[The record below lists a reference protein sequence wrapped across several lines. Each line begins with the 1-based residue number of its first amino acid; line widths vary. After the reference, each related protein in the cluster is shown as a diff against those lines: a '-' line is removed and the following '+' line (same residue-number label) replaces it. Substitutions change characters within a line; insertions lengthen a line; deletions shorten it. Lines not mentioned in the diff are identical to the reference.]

1 MKAWL
6 TRWRLWLPA
15 AFIGL
20 ALSLVVGKL
29 FYIQVLKADT
39 LQALAARAYRG
50 SARTEV
56 PRGEIVDRG
65 GEVLA
70 ISIPAVSLYV
80 HPSRLSAVDAE
91 ALCAELRS
99 AALGDRCTA
108 LRGDANYAWIARQ
121 LPSEGRKAL
130 IERFRRTP
138 GAGVH
143 EGWTR
148 TYPKSTLAGQLIGFT
163 GVDGQGLEGLER
175 TLEEALSPEARTT
188 EVFRDARRRFL
199 LDPEDLEAM
208 LPRRRAVELTID
220 ITTQALVEQSLGA
233 AIARQR
239 GKAGVALVAELATG
253 GIRAAAVW
261 PSFDPNHFGDYGPAD
276 WRPRFATDTY
286 EPGSTVKPLVL
297 AATLMAGRS
306 LHEVVYAEQGK
317 YKVDEHTIKDTEPH
331 AWLSLRNVVVRS
343 SNIGMVKM
351 GDMLGREG
359 LFDLYSRL
367 GFGQRLDVGMPSE
380 ARGILRPISRWSALD
395 WATQTFGQGLSVSP
409 LHLLHAYTVVAG
421 KGRAIPLHVVER
433 VLDAETGVTIR
444 GADHQPVEVFAGA
457 EAAFGT
463 VHDVMRAVVSE
474 GTGRRAQVEGLTI
487 AGKTGTAQKPD
498 LERGGYKEG
507 AYVAWFAGFF
517 PAENPRWVAV
527 VLVDEPEVSIYGGE
541 VAAPVFRDVAEVI
554 AIRHGLLG
562 ASNLAW
568 IGAAGALPNAQ
579 PVALPSLTDG
589 RMPDLRGLSLRDV
602 GRLAQAHGSRIVPKG
617 SGLVVDQQP
626 APGVKLPAG
635 ADWHLTLRGGVDT

>member
-1 MKAWL
+1 MRTVFA
-6 TRWRLWLPA
+6 RWRLYLPV
-15 AFIGL
+15 AFLGV
-20 ALSLVVGKL
+20 AMGLVVAKL

-39 LQALAARAYRG
+39 LRAIAERSYRG

-56 PRGEIVDRG
+56 PRGEIVDAG

-70 ISIPAVSLYV
+70 ISIPAVSLYA
-80 HPSRLSAVDAE
+80 HPPRLSEADVQ
-91 ALCAELRS
+91 ALCEELKR
-99 AALGDRCTA
+99 ADLGDRCA
-108 LRGDANYAWIARQ
+108 PLRAKANYVWVARQ
-121 LPSEGRKAL
+121 LPSDGRAAL
-130 IERFRRTP
+130 IERFRRTA

-143 EGWTR
+143 DGWLR
-148 TYPKSTLAGQLIGFT
+148 TYPKTTLAGQLIGFT
-163 GVDGQGLEGLER
+163 GIDGQGLEGLER
-175 TLEEALSPEARTT
+175 TLEDVLSPEARTT
-188 EVFRDARRRFL
+188 QVFRDARRRFL
-199 LDPEDLEAM
+199 LEPEDLEAM

-220 ITTQALVEQSLGA
+220 IATQAVVEQSLGA

-261 PSFDPNHFGDYGPAD
+261 PSFDPNRFADFGPAD

-297 AATLMAGRS
+297 AATLMAGHN

-317 YKVDEHTIKDTEPH
+317 YRVDRHIIKDTEPH
-331 AWLSLRNVVVRS
+331 AWLSLRNVVVKS

-367 GFGQRLDVGMPSE
+367 GFGRRLDVGMPSE
-380 ARGILRPISRWSALD
+380 ARGILRPVARWSALD
-395 WATQTFGQGLSVSP
+395 WATQTFGQGLSASP
-409 LHLLHAYTVVAG
+409 LHLLHAYAVMAG
-421 KGRAIPLHVVER
+421 KGKSMPLHIVER

-444 GADHQPVEVFAGA
+444 GAEHQPVEVFPNA
-457 EAAFGT
+457 EDAFT
-463 VHDVMRAVVSE
+463 IVHDVLRAVVSE
-474 GTGRRAQVEGLTI
+474 GTGKRAQVEGLTI

-527 VLVDEPEVSIYGGE
+527 VLVDEPEASIYGGE

-562 ASNLAW
+562 AANLAW
-568 IGAAGALPNAQ
+568 IGTGGALPQARGEAI
-579 PVALPSLTDG
+579 PTVDGG
-589 RMPDLRGLSLRDV
+589 RMPDLHGLSLRDA
-602 GRLAQAHGSRIVPKG
+602 GRLAQSHGVRIVPKG
-617 SGLVVDQQP
+617 SGRIVGQQP
-626 APGVKLPAG
+626 PAG
-635 ADWHLTLRGGVDT
+635 TVLREGGVWHLTLRGGVDT